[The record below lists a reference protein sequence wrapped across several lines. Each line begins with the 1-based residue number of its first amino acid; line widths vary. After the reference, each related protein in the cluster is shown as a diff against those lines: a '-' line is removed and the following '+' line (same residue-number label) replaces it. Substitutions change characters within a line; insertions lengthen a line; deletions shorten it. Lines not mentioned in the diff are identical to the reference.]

1 MVNDTLPI
9 TDPRPFYA
17 SPYEKLPKSLEYNDF
32 RSAYFPDIKRPD
44 YNTTLQL
51 QWTNI
56 FTHINE
62 LDPANVLE
70 VTARPLDIVRKVGQ
84 FKNASHSH
92 FIIFRKI
99 ASLQKEYPKIILKFS
114 AT

>member
-62 LDPANVLE
+62 IDPANVLE
-70 VTARPLDIVRKVGQ
+70 LPHARSILFVKLDNLKTQVLHILLFFENLHR
-84 FKNASHSH
+84 
-92 FIIFRKI
+92 FRKNI
-99 ASLQKEYPKIILKFS
+99 SS
-114 AT
+114 